1 MGHGFLENSSSST
14 WLQDGSVF
22 FSPPGDGQTDCTLK
36 LVEVEG
42 TGWKLVQRM
51 IGPFE
56 VMEHIN
62 LNVYR
67 LRLPNSYLMH
77 LVINIEHLK
86 KYRQSLPEFVDCTIL
101 PPTRDFLPS
110 KEYEVEAILGDKLS
124 GKKKGNRR
132 MFRVQW
138 AGFGPESDSWVSE
151 ADLRNSLE
159 LKREYLTKLGLD

>member
-1 MGHGFLENSSSST
+1 
-14 WLQDGSVF
+14 
-22 FSPPGDGQTDCTLK
+22 
-36 LVEVEG
+36 
-42 TGWKLVQRM
+42 
-51 IGPFE
+51 
-56 VMEHIN
+56 MEHIN

-77 LVINIEHLK
+77 L
-86 KYRQSLPEFVDCTIL
+86 
-101 PPTRDFLPS
+101 
-110 KEYEVEAILGDKLS
+110 EYEVEAILGDKLS